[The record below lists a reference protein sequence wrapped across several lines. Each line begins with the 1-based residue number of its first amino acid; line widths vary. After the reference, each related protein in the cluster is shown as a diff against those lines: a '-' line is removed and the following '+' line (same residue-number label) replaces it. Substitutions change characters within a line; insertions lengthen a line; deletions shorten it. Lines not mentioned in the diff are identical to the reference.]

1 MEMQTGEILLAFGA
15 VIVLLVIAA
24 LLSLAETA
32 FIASNKARILSLE
45 QSGDKRAKRI
55 SYLLQHI
62 NRVNAAML
70 LGYNALHIL
79 ATVLISTVFVY
90 FFDEAG
96 IFYATAVMTV
106 LIVVFVEIMPKNYAL
121 INPEGSALFFSWL
134 VSSTD
139 RLLGFF
145 AGFIEKFSRW
155 MLRLFGVMSSES
167 EPLVDPHEEIR
178 GAVHLLHMEGGVHK
192 IDKDMLGG
200 LLDLNELAVSDIM
213 IHRTKMNALDID
225 MEVSRL
231 VDQALE
237 SPHTRLPL
245 WKDDPENIIG
255 VLHIKNLLR
264 ELHAVNN
271 DFKKIVLAQIM
282 TPPWFVPAT
291 TSLGEQ
297 LRLFLKRK
305 AHFALV
311 VDEYGEV
318 MGLVTLEDIIEEIV
332 GDISDE
338 TDQDIQGVRVLPGN
352 VVIAN
357 GSVAIRDI
365 NRALEWNLPDEE
377 ATTLAGLVIHEARMI
392 PELGQTFTFY
402 GYKFEVIRRER
413 NRITRLRITPTE
425 KARKVEKLAG

>member
-1 MEMQTGEILLAFGA
+1 MEMGISGVLLTFGA
-15 VIVLLVIAA
+15 VIALLVVAA
-24 LLSLAETA
+24 LLSLVETA
-32 FIASNKARILSLE
+32 FIATNKARLLPLE
-45 QSGDKRAKRI
+45 QAGDKRAKRI
-55 SYLLQHI
+55 SNLLQKI

-121 INPEGSALFFSWL
+121 INPESSALFFSWL
-134 VSSTD
+134 VSGTD
-139 RLLGFF
+139 RLLGSF
-145 AGFIEKFSRW
+145 ASLIERLSRW
-155 MLRLFGVMSSES
+155 MLRLFGVMSSETES
-167 EPLVDPHEEIR
+167 LVDPHDEIR
-178 GAVHLLHMEGGVHK
+178 GAVQLLHLEGGVQK

-200 LLDLNELAVSDIM
+200 LLDLNELSVSDIM

-225 MEVSRL
+225 TPVEQL
-231 VDQALE
+231 VAQALE

-245 WKDDPENIIG
+245 WKEEPENIIG
-255 VLHIKNLLR
+255 VLHIKSLLR
-264 ELHAVNN
+264 ELHAVGN
-271 DFKKIVLAQIM
+271 DSKKVVLAQIM
-282 TPPWFVPAT
+282 TQPWFVPAT

-332 GDISDE
+332 GDIADE

-365 NRALEWNLPDEE
+365 NRALEWSLPDEA
-377 ATTLAGLVIHEARMI
+377 ATTVAGLVIHEARMI

-425 KARKVEKLAG
+425 KARKAEKLAS

>member
-1 MEMQTGEILLAFGA
+1 MTYETPILIGVLVLLVLSGILSLLETAFTASNEARLLALEQAGDRRARRINRLFQMPQR
-15 VIVLLVIAA
+15 VIAA
-24 LLSLAETA
+24 LL
-32 FIASNKARILSLE
+32 
-45 QSGDKRAKRI
+45 
-55 SYLLQHI
+55 
-62 NRVNAAML
+62 
-70 LGYNALHIL
+70 LGYNATNIVATALTSYLFIL
-79 ATVLISTVFVY
+79 L
-90 FFDEAG
+90 FDERG
-96 IFYATAVMTV
+96 VLYASALMTV
-106 LIVVFVEIMPKNYAL
+106 VIVVFAEVLPKTYGLA
-121 INPEGSALFFSWL
+121 NPEGSLLFLSYFLDWTVRILSP
-134 VSSTD
+134 VSQVAEWIARYT
-139 RLLGFF
+139 
-145 AGFIEKFSRW
+145 
-155 MLRLFGVMSSES
+155 LRLIGADLANL
-167 EPLVDPHEEIR
+167 EPLVDAHEEIR
-178 GAVHLLHMEGGVHK
+178 GAVELLHREGGVQK

-200 LLDLNELAVSDIM
+200 LLDLNELSVSDIM
-213 IHRTKMNALDID
+213 IHRTKMNALEID
-225 MEVSRL
+225 MPIAQL

-255 VLHIKNLLR
+255 VLHVKNLVR
-264 ELHAVNN
+264 TLHAVGN
-271 DFKKIVLAQIM
+271 DPKKIVLAQIM

-291 TSLGEQ
+291 TSLDEQ
-297 LRLFLKRK
+297 LRMFLKRK

-338 TDQDIQGVRVLPGN
+338 TDQDIQGVRILPGN

-365 NRALEWNLPDEE
+365 NRALDWDLPDEE

-413 NRITRLRITPTE
+413 NRITRLRITPTAS
-425 KARKVEKLAG
+425 ARKAEKLAS

>member
-1 MEMQTGEILLAFGA
+1 MEMQTGEVLLTFGA
-15 VIVLLVIAA
+15 VIVLLAMAA

-32 FIASNKARILSLE
+32 FIASNKARLLPLE
-45 QSGDKRAKRI
+45 QAGDKRAKRVGDM
-55 SYLLQHI
+55 LDHI
-62 NRVNAAML
+62 EKVNAALL
-70 LGYNALHIL
+70 LGYNAINTL
-79 ATVLISTVFVY
+79 ATALISAVFVY
-90 FFDEAG
+90 LFDEAG

-134 VSSTD
+134 ISATSRILSPVAT
-139 RLLGFF
+139 L
-145 AGFIEKFSRW
+145 IEQVSRW
-155 MLRLFGVMSSES
+155 MLRLSGIVSSDANS
-167 EPLVDPHEEIR
+167 LVDAHEELR
-178 GAVHLLHMEGGVHK
+178 GAVQLMHMEGGVHK
-192 IDKDMLGG
+192 VDKDMLGG
-200 LLDLNELAVSDIM
+200 LLDLKELTVSDVM

-225 MEVSRL
+225 MPPAQL
-231 VDQALE
+231 VEEALG

-245 WKDDPENIIG
+245 WKNDPENIIG
-255 VLHIKNLLR
+255 VLHIKNLVR
-264 ELHAVNN
+264 TLHAING
-271 DFKKIVLAQIM
+271 DASKLVLAQVM
-282 TPPWFVPAT
+282 SPPWFVPDST
-291 TSLGEQ
+291 TLNEQ

-352 VVIAN
+352 IVIAN

-402 GYKFEVIRRER
+402 GFKFEVIRRER
-413 NRITRLRITPTE
+413 NRITRLRITPT
-425 KARKVEKLAG
+425 KDARRVRKSA